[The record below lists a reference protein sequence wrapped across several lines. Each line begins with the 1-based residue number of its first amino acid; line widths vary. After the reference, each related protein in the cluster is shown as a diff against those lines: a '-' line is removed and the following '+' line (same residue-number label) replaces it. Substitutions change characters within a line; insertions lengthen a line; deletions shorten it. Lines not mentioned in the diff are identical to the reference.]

1 MALANSLIDQQIPGK
16 LSAFVSVPSFCR
28 PSHKRS
34 FSTPLA
40 GNSTFISSV
49 HSAESLLGSQ
59 FLPSR
64 RRALRVCRTT
74 ATSAGHAT
82 CAAGNHRAA
91 KHYRTLNEWYFHQDS
106 VRVRRIEFLFANI
119 FRNLLAASAAL
130 VLSSLYA
137 IWIHRTAG
145 DTTTNTSAYYELP
158 SGIPVSSQWNR
169 KASFATVYPFVS
181 SHRIACGLVDSHI
194 PTRGPHLIKPTLA
207 HVAPRLGSDSIEK
220 QPIQKSLLGLA
231 CVMFTLAAALAAA
244 ETAITTLW
252 PWKVRELAEKEGEKS
267 PFALLESDL
276 TRFLTTIL
284 VSTTSATIFSTAIAT
299 ELAGE
304 MLGSAGVGYVTA
316 GMTVFFLFFGEIL
329 PKALAVH
336 APAKVARFMVP
347 FISTLSIIVYPVG
360 KLLAAIST
368 FILRR
373 LKLPFENDTT
383 VSEEELRLI
392 VAGADRSGSIEKYES
407 QIIHNV
413 LDLEETDVKSV
424 MCPRVDMVALPS
436 NNTLAQLLEL
446 ESECHYSRM
455 PVYDST
461 IDNIVGVALAKSL
474 LRYLNEDPEKLKTTK
489 VSEVMDPAFFIPDSM
504 SVWVALEEMRK
515 RRLHMAVVVDEYG
528 GTAGLVTLEDVL
540 EEVVG
545 EIYDEDDD
553 YEAET
558 QFISKIRD
566 NLYNIDGQ
574 ASLEKVAEAF
584 NLILSEDDLDD
595 YGTISGFLC
604 AQMGGIPQAGEELVV
619 SHVRFRVS
627 DATDRR
633 IVKLQAEILTVEE
646 VSRIEEEEQ
655 RMKAN
660 EAKADGQELSRSV
673 LDIEPVPKK
682 HKHSDIQGNGVS
694 QEGGP
699 AKDIEEATPTEHTD
713 R

>member
-1 MALANSLIDQQIPGK
+1 M
-16 LSAFVSVPSFCR
+16 
-28 PSHKRS
+28 
-34 FSTPLA
+34 
-40 GNSTFISSV
+40 
-49 HSAESLLGSQ
+49 
-59 FLPSR
+59 
-64 RRALRVCRTT
+64 
-74 ATSAGHAT
+74 
-82 CAAGNHRAA
+82 
-91 KHYRTLNEWYFHQDS
+91 
-106 VRVRRIEFLFANI
+106 
-119 FRNLLAASAAL
+119 
-130 VLSSLYA
+130 
-137 IWIHRTAG
+137 
-145 DTTTNTSAYYELP
+145 
-158 SGIPVSSQWNR
+158 WNR
-169 KASFATVYPFVS
+169 KASFATVYPIVS
-181 SHRIACGLVDSHI
+181 SRSTAPCLLDSRL
-194 PTRGPHLIKPTLA
+194 PTTATGRNVINPTLA
-207 HVAPRLGSDSIEK
+207 HVAPHHASDSVEK
-220 QPIQKSLLGLA
+220 QPVQKSLLGLA

-304 MLGSAGVGYVTA
+304 VLGSAGVGYVTA

-360 KLLAAIST
+360 KLLATIST

-436 NNTLAQLLEL
+436 DNTLAQLLDL
-446 ESECHYSRM
+446 ESESHYSRM
-455 PVYDST
+455 PVYEST

-474 LRYLNEDPEKLKTTK
+474 LRYLNEDPEKLKTTR

-528 GTAGLVTLEDVL
+528 GTAGLLTLEDVL

-558 QFISKIRD
+558 QFISKTRD
-566 NLYNIDGQ
+566 NFYNIDGQ

-604 AQMGGIPQAGEELVV
+604 AQMGGIPEAGEELIV

-646 VSRIEEEEQ
+646 MARLAEEEQ
-655 RMKAN
+655 RLKAT
-660 EAKADGQELSRSV
+660 EAEADTQELSRNV
-673 LDIEPVPKK
+673 LDVEPVPKK
-682 HKHSDIQGNGVS
+682 LKHSDINGNGVS
-694 QEGGP
+694 QKGKSAKQAEG
-699 AKDIEEATPTEHTD
+699 ATSTEHTD